1 LRDAG
6 LAVVDPAEAR
16 APGVGRH
23 AISGIASA
31 GIVDIHLRTVGPGFV
46 EKERSQRVLA
56 LVVPRGVNAALV
68 ETLGFIGVSALLQVA
83 LLICG
88 LRLDAVVGLAL

>member
-1 LRDAG
+1 MTFPGQPGRRHSTL
-6 LAVVDPAEAR
+6 ESAR
-16 APGVGRH
+16 RQPENQPPRSDVTAQTT
-23 AISGIASA
+23 AT
-31 GIVDIHLRTVGPGFV
+31 LTV
-46 EKERSQRVLA
+46 RALSRVLA

-83 LLICG
+83 LLIRG